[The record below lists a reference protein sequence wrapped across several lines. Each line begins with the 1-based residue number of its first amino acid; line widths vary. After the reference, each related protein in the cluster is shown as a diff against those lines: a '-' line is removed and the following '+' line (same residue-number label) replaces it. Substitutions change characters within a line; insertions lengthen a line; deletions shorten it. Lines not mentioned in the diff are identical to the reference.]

1 LHTILFQKPAGAVG
15 PIAGGANVLQSGYL
29 CRRFMISKWIIQ
41 LLDWLYPYFS
51 KLMPRQT
58 FYYAACGGGN
68 TILAL
73 VVFFICENF
82 VFEKQPVDLFFI
94 VLKSHK
100 AAMVASFLFSFPIGF
115 YLAKNV
121 VFSGSTMRG
130 RQQLLRYFIS
140 NMLSLLLNY
149 INLTILVE
157 WLHFYPTFSQVINTI
172 IVVIFSYLA
181 QKHFAFRKKKQP
193 TTL

>member
-1 LHTILFQKPAGAVG
+1 ML
-15 PIAGGANVLQSGYL
+15 
-29 CRRFMISKWIIQ
+29 SKWIIQ
-41 LLDWLYPYFS
+41 VLDWFYPFFS

-68 TILAL
+68 TLLGL
-73 VVFFICENF
+73 VIFFVCENY
-82 VFEKQPVDLFFI
+82 VFDKQPVDLLLV

-100 AAMVASFLFSFPIGF
+100 AAMVASFLFSFPSGF

-130 RQQLLRYFIS
+130 RQQLIRYFIT
-140 NMLSLLLNY
+140 NIISLLLNY
-149 INLTILVE
+149 INLTVLVD
-157 WLHFYPTFSQVINTI
+157 WLQFYPTIAQVINTI
-172 IVVIFSYLA
+172 IVVIFSYLL
-181 QKHFAFRKKKQP
+181 QKHFAFRKKKHN